1 MLVSQTMVSSETKR
15 EDVPIRVEKRRFNVH
30 EYHRMAEAGILSED
44 DRVELI
50 EGEIVKMSP
59 IGSRHAACV
68 GRLNRLLQR
77 LVGLDAIVRV
87 QDPIRLDVY
96 SEPEPD
102 VALVNP
108 REDFYSGEHPGPG
121 DVLLLIEVADT
132 SVERDLEVKLPLY
145 ARAGISETWL
155 VKLPADT
162 VEIHS
167 RPDGGEY
174 RETVRVK
181 RGETVTSRTI
191 PSLELAANDILG

>member
-1 MLVSQTMVSSETKR
+1 
-15 EDVPIRVEKRRFNVH
+15 
-30 EYHRMAEAGILSED
+30 MAEVGILSED

-50 EGEIVKMSP
+50 QGEIVRMSP

-87 QDPIRLDVY
+87 QDPISLDGY

-102 VALVNP
+102 VALVKP
-108 REDFYSGEHPGPG
+108 RDDFYSREHPGPG

-145 ARAGISETWL
+145 ARAGIPEAWL
-155 VKLPADT
+155 VDLPAET
-162 VEIHS
+162 VEVYS

-174 RETVRVK
+174 RETVRTK

-191 PSLELAANDILG
+191 PGLEVAANDIFG

>member
-1 MLVSQTMVSSETKR
+1 MVSSKTKR
-15 EDVPIRVEKRRFNVH
+15 EGVPVRVEKRRFNVH
-30 EYHRMAEAGILSED
+30 EYHRMAEVGILSED

-50 EGEIVKMSP
+50 EGEILEMSP

-68 GRLNRLLQR
+68 DRLNRLLNGFAD
-77 LVGLDAIVRV
+77 LSAIVRV
-87 QDPIRLDVY
+87 QSPILLDVN

-102 VALVNP
+102 ISLLRP
-108 REDFYSGEHPGPG
+108 SDDFYSGGHPTTG

-145 ARAGISETWL
+145 ARAGIPETWI
-155 VKLPADT
+155 VDLPAET
-162 VEIHS
+162 IEVHS
-167 RPDGGEY
+167 RPDSGEY

-191 PSLELAANDILG
+191 PGLEVAVDDILG